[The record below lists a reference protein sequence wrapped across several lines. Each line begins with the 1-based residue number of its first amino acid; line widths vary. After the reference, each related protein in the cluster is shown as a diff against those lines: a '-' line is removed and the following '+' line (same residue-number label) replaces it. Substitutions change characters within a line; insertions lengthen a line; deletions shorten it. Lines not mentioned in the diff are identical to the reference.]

1 MSSPAPTPGPEST
14 FRLIYRSRN
23 NIPADQRKAEFGR
36 LFTAARSNN
45 KRQHITGALL
55 IQGDWFAQVLE
66 GNEVAVSALFADIKM
81 DPRHED
87 VSVIESGP
95 AGSRAFARWA
105 MARVSADGQPDIP
118 LIAHEDGISPAASR
132 GTTPDQEAILDV
144 MRRATR
150 TDAPA
155 R

>member
-23 NIPADQRKAEFGR
+23 KIPADQRKAELGR
-36 LFTAARSNN
+36 LFTAARSSN

-66 GNEVAVSALFADIKM
+66 GNEVAVGALFADIRK

-95 AGSRAFARWA
+95 AGSRVFARWA
-105 MARVSADGQPDIP
+105 MARVSVDGQPDIP
-118 LIAHEDGISPAASR
+118 LIAHEEGISPAAGR
-132 GTTPDQEAILDV
+132 GTTPDQEAILDI

>member
-23 NIPADQRKAEFGR
+23 KIPEEQRKAELGQ
-36 LFTAARSNN
+36 LFSAARSNN
-45 KRQHITGALL
+45 KQQHITGALL

-66 GNEVAVSALFADIKM
+66 GDEVAVSALFADIEI

-95 AGSRAFARWA
+95 AGPRVFARWA

-118 LIAHEDGISPAASR
+118 LIAHEDGISPAAGR
-132 GTTPDQEAILDV
+132 GTTPDQEAILAI
-144 MRRATR
+144 MRQAIRTGAPTR
-150 TDAPA
+150 
-155 R
+155 

>member
-1 MSSPAPTPGPEST
+1 MSRPAPTPGPEST

-23 NIPADQRKAEFGR
+23 QIPADQRKAELGR

-66 GNEVAVSALFADIKM
+66 GNQVAVGALFADIKM

-95 AGSRAFARWA
+95 AGSRVFARWA

-118 LIAHEDGISPAASR
+118 LIAHEDGISPAAGR
-132 GTTPDQEAILDV
+132 GTTPDQEAILDI

>member
-1 MSSPAPTPGPEST
+1 MSSAAPTPGPEST

-23 NIPADQRKAEFGR
+23 KIPADQRKAELGR

-66 GNEVAVSALFADIKM
+66 GNEVAVGALFADIEI

-87 VSVIESGP
+87 VSVIESGQ
-95 AGSRAFARWA
+95 AGARAFARWA

-118 LIAHEDGISPAASR
+118 LIAHEDGISPAAGR
-132 GTTPDQEAILDV
+132 GTTPDQEAILDI
-144 MRRATR
+144 MRRAIR

>member
-1 MSSPAPTPGPEST
+1 MSSPAPIQGPEST

-23 NIPADQRKAEFGR
+23 KIPADQRKAELGR
-36 LFTAARSNN
+36 LFTAARSSN
-45 KRQHITGALL
+45 KGQHITGALL

-66 GNEVAVSALFADIKM
+66 GSEVAVGALFAGIKM

-95 AGSRAFARWA
+95 AGSRVFARWA

-118 LIAHEDGISPAASR
+118 LIAHEDGISPAAGR
-132 GTTPDQEAILDV
+132 GTTPDQEAILDI

-155 R
+155 H

>member
-1 MSSPAPTPGPEST
+1 MSSPAPTPSPEST

-23 NIPADQRKAEFGR
+23 KISADQRKAELGR
-36 LFTAARSNN
+36 LFTTARSNN

-66 GNEVAVSALFADIKM
+66 GNEAAVRALFADIKT

-95 AGSRAFARWA
+95 AGSRMFARWA

-118 LIAHEDGISPAASR
+118 LIAHVDGISPAAGR
-132 GTTPDQEAILDV
+132 GTTPDQEAILDI

-155 R
+155 H